1 MAGQWLV
8 SVARSTRRGG
18 AGGPRAMLASANAAR
33 DRRDWGEAAARYRA
47 YLDQRPRRF
56 AIWVQYGHALKEL
69 GQRAAALAAYSEA
82 LHLEPDN
89 ADLLVNL
96 GHLHKL
102 MGHGD
107 QAVAYY
113 QRAADLAPSAA
124 VLGELR
130 NLGRDPER
138 AGLRAPASAGQGAA
152 AKAGRRHW
160 IVRGN
165 DARAQGDWV
174 AAAVA
179 YQIHVRMRPGDSA
192 IWVQL
197 GHALKESGRNEAALE
212 AYYAALRLRPDDA
225 DVLLHLGHLHKVMGR
240 IDRAVGFYQ
249 RSARLDPTLDA
260 IRELRALGAE
270 PVDAPPPSRAPATPA
285 RARPRL
291 RVRLGAFSGARKA
304 LVVGNQAR
312 DRGDWP
318 AAAKAYRAHLNARP
332 GNFPIWVQLGH
343 ALKEAGQLREA
354 SLAYGEAMTLNS
366 ADPDLLLNLGHLYKL
381 MDDRTVAIDYY
392 RRSAEIDGNAFAL
405 EEVRNLSGE
414 SGPAQPGS
422 SLQDPGPWVERRP
435 AAPRGNLEGRFPPC
449 TSAGIIIVKDELII
463 EKRVALLVTHSE
475 NGFIRG
481 YIERYIDALVS
492 NDVKVV
498 LIVAA
503 SQARTVV
510 TNGMLD
516 KCAAVVVRENA
527 GFDFAAWAHV
537 MTRLNKVLMAD
548 VLYLLND
555 SMVGPVNFQE
565 FGHILSEIDKSPSD
579 IVGLTENVKN
589 NWHIQS
595 YFLAIKKRALSN
607 YGFHQYIQSI
617 VSLDTKDDV
626 IDSYE
631 ITFSRCME
639 EKGIS
644 CETVF
649 GPSKGEGLDETIL
662 NWDSL
667 LDRGMSFV
675 KRSLISGEHRN
686 KGGDQVERE
695 LAARGYPLELLKPAS
710 DYQGRA
716 QPHIVA
722 NLRAMGG
729 SCVERSDEVVAIAAQ
744 GGPSDQTEIGRPEDI
759 RVTFLSPSGFAN
771 GLGAAARGYV
781 SAFLHTGLICNF
793 EPIKKPFHV
802 HARVTPTWIVSSS
815 PGAPDVAVVHLN
827 PDAWNGLLTR
837 GDREIIASAKRRIG
851 IFVWELSIIP
861 SEWLP
866 VLNLMDALIA
876 PSEYCAE
883 LFRRVADVPVYVASH
898 VVELPPPVST
908 AEREAAPTLR
918 GEDFGGRRILL
929 YAFDGSSFLDRKNPF
944 ALVRAFK
951 RSGLGE
957 QGWQLVLKTKHLF
970 NTKAEGERLLAEI
983 GGHDRISLIDRAMT
997 SQEMEALFGRADI
1010 YASPH
1015 SSEGF
1020 GLTIAEAM
1028 AMGKIVVATHY
1039 GGSVDFLDETT
1050 GFPAPAR
1057 ETELA
1062 ETCGP
1067 YLKGGKWGVV
1077 DEDKLR
1083 DALLA
1088 AADEASKSP
1097 RGAITPLGARARKR
1111 VGAQLSAAAVGKTL
1125 ESIILKVYRDPQVS
1139 DRSVQ
1144 V

>member
-1 MAGQWLV
+1 V
-8 SVARSTRRGG
+8 SVARSTTRGAAGG
-18 AGGPRAMLASANAAR
+18 ARAELAAANAAR

-47 YLDQRPRRF
+47 YLDQRPHRF

-82 LHLEPDN
+82 LRHEPDN

-107 QAVAYY
+107 QAVAFY
-113 QRAADLAPSAA
+113 QRAADLEPSDE
-124 VLGELR
+124 VFGELR
-130 NLGRDPER
+130 NLGSDPER
-138 AGLRAPASAGQGAA
+138 ARLRAPASAGQGAA
-152 AKAGRRHW
+152 RVGRRHW

-174 AAAVA
+174 TAAIA
-179 YQIHVRMRPGDSA
+179 YQAHVRMRPGDFA

-197 GHALKESGRNEAALE
+197 GHALKESGRRESALE
-212 AYYAALRLRPDDA
+212 AYHTALRLRPDDA
-225 DVLLHLGHLHKVMGR
+225 DVLLHLGHLHKMMGR

-260 IRELRALGAE
+260 IRELKALGAE
-270 PVDAPPPSRAPATPA
+270 PVAAPPPWRAPERPV
-285 RARPRL
+285 RAKL
-291 RVRLGAFSGARKA
+291 RMRIELGAFSGARKA
-304 LVVGNQAR
+304 LIAGNRAR
-312 DRGDWP
+312 DRNDW
-318 AAAKAYRAHLNARP
+318 AAAAEAYRAHLKSSP

-343 ALKEAGQLREA
+343 ALKESGQLREA
-354 SLAYGEAMTLNS
+354 SLAYGEAMNLNH
-366 ADPDLLLNLGHLYKL
+366 ADPDLLLNLGHLCKL
-381 MDDRTVAIDYY
+381 MDDRTAAVDYY
-392 RRSAEIDGNAFAL
+392 LRSAEIDGNAFAL
-405 EEVRNLSGE
+405 EEIRALSGE
-414 SGPAQPGS
+414 IDRTQTS
-422 SLQDPGPWVERRP
+422 SPPHDPGLW
-435 AAPRGNLEGRFPPC
+435 GGGRSATPGCSDEDHCPPC
-449 TSAGIIIVKDELII
+449 TAARILVVKDELSS
-463 EKRVALLVTHSE
+463 EKQIALLVTHSE
-475 NGFIRG
+475 GGFIKK
-481 YIERYIDALVS
+481 YVERYIDALVK
-492 NDVKVV
+492 NDIKVV
-498 LIVAA
+498 LIIAA
-503 SQARTVV
+503 GQARTIIA
-510 TNGMLD
+510 NRILN
-516 KCAAVVVRENA
+516 KCAAVVVRQNV

-537 MTRLNKVLMAD
+537 MTHLNKVLSSNT
-548 VLYLLND
+548 LFLLND
-555 SMVGPVNFQE
+555 SVIGPVNYTE
-565 FGHILSEIDKSPSD
+565 FSNILSAIHENQSD
-579 IVGLTENVKN
+579 IVGLTENFREK
-589 NWHIQS
+589 WHIQS
-595 YFLAIKKRALSN
+595 YFFAIKKKALSN
-607 YGFHQYIQSI
+607 YGFHQYMGNIA
-617 VSLDTKDDV
+617 SLGTKEEV
-626 IDSYE
+626 ICKYE
-631 ITFSRCME
+631 ITFSSSME

-644 CETVF
+644 CGTIF
-649 GPSKGEGLDETIL
+649 GRPQGDTLDDTIS
-662 NWDSL
+662 NWQSL
-667 LDRGMSFV
+667 LGRGMSFV
-675 KRSLISGEHRN
+675 KRSLIAGDHRD

-695 LAARGYPLELLKPAS
+695 LAERGYPMDLLKAGW
-710 DYQGRA
+710 DYHDRA
-716 QPHIVA
+716 EPHIVA

-729 SCVERSDEVVAIAAQ
+729 SYVERPGEGGAVASQI
-744 GGPSDQTEIGRPEDI
+744 GGTDQTIVKRPEDV

-781 SAFLHTGLICNF
+781 SAFLHTRLICNF

-802 HARVTPTWIVSSS
+802 HARVAPTWVVSSS

-898 VVELPPPVST
+898 VVALPPPPVSM
-908 AEREAAPTLR
+908 AGRDSEGAPRLR

-951 RSGLGE
+951 CSGLGD

-970 NTKAEGERLLAEI
+970 NVKAEGERLLAEI
-983 GGHDRISLIDRAMT
+983 GGYDRISLIDRAMT
-997 SQEMEALFGRADI
+997 SREMEALFGRADI

-1050 GFPAPAR
+1050 GFPVPAR

-1077 DEDKLR
+1077 DEDKLCA
-1083 DALLA
+1083 ALLA

-1125 ESIILKVYRDPQVS
+1125 ESIILKVDRDPQVS